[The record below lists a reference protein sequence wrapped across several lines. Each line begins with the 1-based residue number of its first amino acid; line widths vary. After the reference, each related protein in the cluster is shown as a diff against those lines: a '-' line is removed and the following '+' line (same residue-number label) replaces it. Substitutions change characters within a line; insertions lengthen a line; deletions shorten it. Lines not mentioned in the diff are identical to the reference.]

1 VIYYTNNTEHR
12 ALLFSKEMVN
22 EYRKAFNKT
31 VFFKATDIY
40 DAFEKIKPKNY
51 NSTKIYA
58 IQNGRVI
65 GMFINYEDF
74 RKFTDGYTSFKG
86 KRCKSVKDG
95 YRYIYN
101 ANVPK
106 NLRTNHCEQQ
116 KSITTPEINKKY
128 PDAINYKAYTDG
140 SQYCDNNIM
149 GVGYE
154 IYCDG
159 RVFSHSSFIKLDK
172 KTSSTTAELMSVM
185 MAVERSIDEGLKSL
199 TIVHDNEQVET
210 FAKSPSKNNPFSKE
224 YHNFMQQKS
233 GLIDVYFEKVKS
245 HSGNEQNDKVD
256 RMIRHKKIDK
266 FIELL

>member
-1 VIYYTNNTEHR
+1 
-12 ALLFSKEMVN
+12 MVS
-22 EYRKAFNKT
+22 EYRKIFDKA
-31 VFFKATDIY
+31 VFSKATDIY
-40 DAFEKIKPKNY
+40 DAFDRIRPKGY
-51 NSTKIYA
+51 NSNKIYA
-58 IQNGRVI
+58 VQNGRVI

-74 RKFTDGYTSFKG
+74 RKLTDGYTSFKG

-95 YRYIYN
+95 YKYIYN
-101 ANVPK
+101 TNVPK
-106 NLRTNHCEQQ
+106 NLRTNHCQE
-116 KSITTPEINKKY
+116 TTPIKTSVSKKKF

-140 SQYCDNNIM
+140 SHFCDNNIM

-159 RVFSHSSFIKLDK
+159 KVFSHSSFIKLDK

-199 TIVHDNEQVET
+199 TIVHDNAQVET
-210 FAKSPSKNNPFSKE
+210 FAKSPSKGNSFSKE
-224 YHNFMQQKS
+224 YYNFMKQKS
-233 GLIDVYFEKVKS
+233 GLIDVSFEKVKS
-245 HSGNEQNDKVD
+245 HSGDEQNNKVD